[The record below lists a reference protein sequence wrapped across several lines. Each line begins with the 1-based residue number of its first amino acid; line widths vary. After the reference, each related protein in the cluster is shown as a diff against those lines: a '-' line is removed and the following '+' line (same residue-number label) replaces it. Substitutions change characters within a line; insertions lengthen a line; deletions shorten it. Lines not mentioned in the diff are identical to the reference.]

1 MPGDHLRIRCS
12 YDPPSH
18 WVSRCSVSTD
28 FLSRP
33 QPAGDRFAEK
43 RAVPRYHLIAEIELL
58 EPIQQVRLT
67 AYTAEIGA
75 NGCYVR
81 VGTPLQKNTVI
92 QVRIQKD
99 REMFKTWGRVVYS
112 QPGTGMGIAFFRPD
126 AGHEK
131 ILQGWLDNLKVHA
144 TSRESESTSVRKGT

>member
-1 MPGDHLRIRCS
+1 
-12 YDPPSH
+12 
-18 WVSRCSVSTD
+18 VSTD
-28 FLSRP
+28 FISRP

-43 RAVPRYHLIAEIELL
+43 RAVPRYHLIAEIEVL
-58 EPIQQVRLT
+58 EPIQQVKLT

-99 REMFKTWGRVVYS
+99 REMFKTWGRVVYT

-126 AGHEK
+126 TGHEK

-144 TSRESESTSVRKGT
+144 LGHESESSSPRRPT